1 GVRAAPSP
9 PPPPP
14 LPRGSG
20 LSPQRFPPARPED
33 ARAEGLASLEA
44 ALAGLA
50 PSPPALNRDR
60 LLFRAG
66 QESVPRRARRW
77 QWATGL
83 LAVTAACLGVA
94 LVCRPEPPTVVQ
106 VVIKDRALPQP
117 PAPDPETVPVRQ
129 PDPPA
134 PAGGARE
141 GAGVEAARLRREML
155 RWGVDGRPSGPAA
168 GASGQEPAGKGPVQP
183 PAVSTY
189 HQLRTSL
196 QTGGEL

>member
-1 GVRAAPSP
+1 MSEDVR
-9 PPPPP
+9 
-14 LPRGSG
+14 
-20 LSPQRFPPARPED
+20 D
-33 ARAEGLASLEA
+33 EGLAALET

-94 LVCRPEPPTVVQ
+94 LVLRPEPPAVVQ

-117 PAPDPETVPVRQ
+117 PAPGPDPQPVPVRQ
-129 PDPPA
+129 PGPPA
-134 PAGGARE
+134 PAAEAPDR
-141 GAGVEAARLRREML
+141 AGVEAALLRREML
-155 RWGVDGRPSGPAA
+155 RWGVDGLPSGPGA
-168 GASGQEPAGKGPVQP
+168 GASGQEPAAKGPVQP